1 MKSKEPQGSS
11 ERSKMKKALF
21 VLMAVMFVAS
31 SAFADGSTSQNSTGK
46 EINQSIGGFFQK
58 LNPMP
63 FFKEQEKKYN
73 ERKAASG
80 K

>member
-1 MKSKEPQGSS
+1 MELN
-11 ERSKMKKALF
+11 ERGKMKKVLF
-21 VLMAVMFVAS
+21 ILLVSVFVS
-31 SAFADGSTSQNSTGK
+31 SAAFADGSTSQNSTGK